1 MKIIV
6 LSDNARLTLDD
17 FFHNYCGA
25 DITDMPQRAYH
36 YRRLINVLSNIN
48 SFLNE
53 IYVVNDKNYMKVDN
67 ICVVEFEIRENVS
80 EVAIM
85 DIQFNNDTTQ
95 PQKYNP

>member
-1 MKIIV
+1 MRTTV
-6 LSDNARLTLDD
+6 LSDNAKFTLDD

-25 DITDMPQRAYH
+25 GITDMSQRAYH

-53 IYVVNDKNYMKVDN
+53 VYTVNDTNYIKVDN
-67 ICVVEFEIRENVS
+67 ICVVEFEIREL

-85 DIQFNNDTTQ
+85 NILFNNDITQ